1 MRSISVFVIVIAI
14 LFSACN
20 TEKKHKFYGEPHIV
34 ETYKDSLKKVER
46 KYIKKDSSSWQT
58 SVYYRNGQLEIQGLS
73 INGEREGE
81 WSAWSK
87 DGILLTKGNYHKGID
102 HGLKT
107 VYYKNGN
114 KRYQGMFEDGERV
127 GVWRFWHKNGEFAKE
142 IKY

>member
-1 MRSISVFVIVIAI
+1 MRAFFVFIISFAFLIACD
-14 LFSACN
+14 SD
-20 TEKKHKFYGEPHIV
+20 KKHKFYGEPHIV
-34 ETYKDSLKKVER
+34 STYKDGLKKEER

-58 SVYYRNGQLEIQGLS
+58 NVYYRNGHLEIQGLS
-73 INGEREGE
+73 INGKREGE

-87 DGILLTKGNYHKGID
+87 DAKLLAKGNYHKGLD

-114 KRYQGMFEDGERV
+114 KRYQGMYEEGERV
-127 GVWRFWHKNGEFAKE
+127 GVWRFWHENGEFAKE